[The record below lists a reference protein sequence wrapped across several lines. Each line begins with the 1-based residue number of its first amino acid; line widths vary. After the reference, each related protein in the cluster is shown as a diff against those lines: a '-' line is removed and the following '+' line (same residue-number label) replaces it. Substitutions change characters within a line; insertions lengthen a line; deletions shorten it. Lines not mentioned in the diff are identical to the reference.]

1 MLLVYALAGCRLS
14 RFKKILIR
22 IELIKQ
28 HATFDVVSIYYSF
41 TKTVQRESNR

>member
-1 MLLVYALAGCRLS
+1 MLLVYALAGCRLN

-28 HATFDVVSIYYSF
+28 HATFDVVFNLLFIHEDSAEG
-41 TKTVQRESNR
+41 K